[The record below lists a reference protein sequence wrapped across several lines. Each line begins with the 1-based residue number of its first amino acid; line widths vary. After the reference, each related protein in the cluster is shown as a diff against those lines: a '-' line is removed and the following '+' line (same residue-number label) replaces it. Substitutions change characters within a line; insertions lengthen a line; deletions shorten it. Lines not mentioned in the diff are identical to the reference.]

1 VAGLEYAR
9 AKYGTLPRGQ
19 LIAPA
24 VALADEGFVL
34 QQGDVHLLAEG
45 TKELRNDPPSAA
57 IFLDAGN
64 TRAVGS
70 RLVQKDLAATLREV
84 SRLGED
90 GFYRGRVAEMIVA
103 SSRAGGGILTME
115 DLARYKPR
123 EMAPVECDY
132 RGYRIV
138 SAPPPSSGGVVLC
151 EMLNVLEGYP
161 MRQWGFHS
169 ARAIH
174 HQVEAMRHAYV
185 DRNGYLGDPDFVKNP
200 VARFLD
206 KEYGARIRAAID
218 PEKATPSASLR
229 VGVPPHEGMNTT
241 HYSIVDRLGN
251 AVAVTYTLNDSFG
264 AHVTAKGTG
273 VLLNNEM
280 DDFTIK
286 LGEANLFGL
295 VQGEPNLIAP
305 EKRPLSSMTPTIV
318 LRDGKPVMVVGTPGG
333 GRIITAVAST
343 LVNVIDYGMNIQEA
357 VDAPRFHQQWQP
369 EETAAERQAIPP
381 DARRILESH
390 GHRFRDVRSMNHM
403 CAIFIASGRYFGA
416 NDSRNDTGLALGY

>member
-1 VAGLEYAR
+1 
-9 AKYGTLPRGQ
+9 
-19 LIAPA
+19 
-24 VALADEGFVL
+24 
-34 QQGDVHLLAEG
+34 
-45 TKELRNDPPSAA
+45 
-57 IFLDAGN
+57 
-64 TRAVGS
+64 
-70 RLVQKDLAATLREV
+70 
-84 SRLGED
+84 
-90 GFYRGRVAEMIVA
+90 
-103 SSRAGGGILTME
+103 
-115 DLARYKPR
+115 
-123 EMAPVECDY
+123 
-132 RGYRIV
+132 
-138 SAPPPSSGGVVLC
+138 
-151 EMLNVLEGYP
+151 MLNVLEGYP
-161 MRQWGFHS
+161 MKEWGFHS

-206 KEYGARIRAAID
+206 KEYAARIRAAID
-218 PEKATPSASLR
+218 PEKVTPSASLR
-229 VGVPPHEGMNTT
+229 VGIPPHEGMNTT
-241 HYSIVDRLGN
+241 HYSIVDRFGN

-273 VLLNNEM
+273 VLLNDEM

-318 LRDGKPVMVVGTPGG
+318 LRDGRPVMVVGTPGG

-381 DARRILESH
+381 DARRILEAH

>member
-1 VAGLEYAR
+1 
-9 AKYGTLPRGQ
+9 
-19 LIAPA
+19 
-24 VALADEGFVL
+24 
-34 QQGDVHLLAEG
+34 
-45 TKELRNDPPSAA
+45 
-57 IFLDAGN
+57 
-64 TRAVGS
+64 
-70 RLVQKDLAATLREV
+70 
-84 SRLGED
+84 
-90 GFYRGRVAEMIVA
+90 MIVA

-161 MRQWGFHS
+161 MKEWGFHS

-206 KEYGARIRAAID
+206 KEYAGRIRAAID

-241 HYSIVDRLGN
+241 HYSIVDRFGN

-280 DDFTIK
+280 DDFTTK

-318 LRDGKPVMVVGTPGG
+318 LREGKPVMVVGTPGG

-369 EETAAERQAIPP
+369 GRRRRN
-381 DARRILESH
+381 ARRFRPTRSH
-390 GHRFRDVRSMNHM
+390 PEALATAPGTPMNHM
-403 CAIFIASGRYFGA
+403 CAIFIASGRFFGA
-416 NDSRNDTGLALGY
+416 NDSRNDTGLALGC